1 MAGRRPLD
9 RLRCHIALRFWR
21 QRVQIIP
28 ERLQRRMDP
37 AVSGSQ
43 GDKRVKF
50 QPKIGLADQPCH
62 AINDVVGLDPNVI
75 LHRSFAHGSGQR
87 HEERDWGL
95 MSRRHHACIVQ
106 CSISP

>member
-1 MAGRRPLD
+1 
-9 RLRCHIALRFWR
+9 
-21 QRVQIIP
+21 
-28 ERLQRRMDP
+28 MDP

-75 LHRSFAHGSGQR
+75 HWVTQQLSDLPHAR
-87 HEERDWGL
+87 H
-95 MSRRHHACIVQ
+95 
-106 CSISP
+106 